1 MTVPVSEFVA
11 SGCPYVVTDVAGRP
25 PADLDDFVGGSRFTA
40 VRGSDRCGV
49 AGFGSR
55 VGTVVRFH
63 EKASG
68 TGRDLR
74 VWQVSSAGNNAFE
87 ATALSNY

>member
-1 MTVPVSEFVA
+1 MTVPAAEFVA
-11 SGCPYVVTDVAGRP
+11 SGCPYLVTDVAGRP
-25 PADLDDFVGGSRFTA
+25 PADLNDFVGGSRFTA

-55 VGTVVRFH
+55 VGAVVRFH
-63 EKASG
+63 EKDGG

-74 VWQVSSAGNNAFE
+74 VWQVASAADNAFE